1 MRLLLRLFVDE
12 ADRRVIE
19 ADLAELYEWRRRQ
32 DGDRAAARWLR
43 RQRILYPFHL
53 FLDRFRTALFS
64 RVMMMPD
71 LWRDLLYSVRSLVRT
86 PALTATIVLTIGLGL
101 GATTGMLSV
110 VRAVMLNPLPYAE
123 PESLFWIY
131 TDNPPFRF
139 RFSVVDYR
147 ALEEDHPAFSAVA
160 AYQTRAVTV
169 TDGDL
174 AERVTAKSVTGSYFG
189 LLGQHPL
196 LGRLF
201 TEADDEGGDRLAVLT
216 HAYWTRRFGSDPAV
230 LGRAVTVDGEPH
242 TVVGVLE
249 DVTGPLENTISLFT
263 AERWPVPKR
272 KGPFFTMALGRLR
285 PDVSPAAALQ
295 PLRAT
300 NARLFPIWKS
310 SYQDE
315 KATWGLQD
323 LKSRV
328 VGDAGSTLLLVL
340 GAVACV
346 LLIACV
352 NAVNLLVARS
362 LERGREWA
370 IRGALGASRGR
381 LLRHLLVESAVLT
394 AGAAAVGL
402 VVAILSVNLVTA
414 YGTGYIPRLAEVRLS
429 APVLG
434 WLAVLAIGSGALI
447 FAGGLMPAVRGSRAR
462 MDGALRSGGRSST
475 AGPMA
480 RRLRHVLVASEFA
493 LATPLIVAAVLVM
506 ASLGRLQR
514 VNVGIDTERMLTAE
528 VALPG
533 TQYSE
538 EADRKA
544 FWERALARISA
555 LPGVRAAALADSR
568 PPSDA
573 GNLNNFDLEDRPT
586 PPGEKPAALHL
597 CRRVTRVLRRR
608 RPAARA
614 GASPRRTFVEGRRG
628 GRRPGVGGPVL
639 PEAGSARP
647 PVPARGLHHLPVDHR
662 SRCRRHG
669 EVDRA
674 RRAGRWDGLYAVR
687 RLRQWVLRLAD
698 RG

>member
-1 MRLLLRLFVDE
+1 M
-12 ADRRVIE
+12 
-19 ADLAELYEWRRRQ
+19 
-32 DGDRAAARWLR
+32 
-43 RQRILYPFHL
+43 
-53 FLDRFRTALFS
+53 
-64 RVMMMPD
+64 
-71 LWRDLLYSVRSLVRT
+71 
-86 PALTATIVLTIGLGL
+86 
-101 GATTGMLSV
+101 
-110 VRAVMLNPLPYAE
+110 
-123 PESLFWIY
+123 
-131 TDNPPFRF
+131 
-139 RFSVVDYR
+139 
-147 ALEEDHPAFSAVA
+147 
-160 AYQTRAVTV
+160 
-169 TDGDL
+169 
-174 AERVTAKSVTGSYFG
+174 
-189 LLGQHPL
+189 
-196 LGRLF
+196 
-201 TEADDEGGDRLAVLT
+201 LT

-362 LERGREWA
+362 VERGREWA

-394 AGAAAVGL
+394 AGAAAVAV

-462 MDGALRSGGRSST
+462 MDGALRSGGRSAPRADGPT
-475 AGPMA
+475 AAPRTG
-480 RRLRHVLVASEFA
+480 
-493 LATPLIVAAVLVM
+493 
-506 ASLGRLQR
+506 G
-514 VNVGIDTERMLTAE
+514 VGVRPRDA
-528 VALPG
+528 
-533 TQYSE
+533 
-538 EADRKA
+538 ADR
-544 FWERALARISA
+544 RRG
-555 LPGVRAAALADSR
+555 PGDGQPR
-568 PPSDA
+568 PPATGQRRDRHRADA
-573 GNLNNFDLEDRPT
+573 HSRSG
-586 PPGEKPAALHL
+586 
-597 CRRVTRVLRRR
+597 
-608 RPAARA
+608 AARHA
-614 GASPRRTFVEGRRG
+614 IFG
-628 GRRPGVGGPVL
+628 
-639 PEAGSARP
+639 
-647 PVPARGLHHLPVDHR
+647 
-662 SRCRRHG
+662 
-669 EVDRA
+669 
-674 RRAGRWDGLYAVR
+674 
-687 RLRQWVLRLAD
+687 
-698 RG
+698 